1 MVINKLISERTV
13 IMKKNSEYKYEQSD
27 VELINS
33 YFKNVSTLDVH
44 RAELNGKVF
53 MNINN
58 ENFNLLFD
66 NGYDLNIVY
75 DILYKYF
82 KRASLTDQEQKLSKG
97 FMYLI
102 ESSF

>member
-1 MVINKLISERTV
+1 
-13 IMKKNSEYKYEQSD
+13 
-27 VELINS
+27 
-33 YFKNVSTLDVH
+33 
-44 RAELNGKVF
+44 